1 MKKQVIGIG
10 ITFILIIICFSG
22 CIEENIRTQEPLD
35 FREQLPLINESL
47 SASFTD
53 IYIYINNY
61 DYYYRWSILINLESI
76 TDSLIIFM
84 QIFENNIKNAVTDIE
99 NEVDNYYKLKN
110 DANLSQ
116 FTDSDIRR
124 INDIEA
130 KILDYNENV
139 DNISFVIDGMA
150 RYTEFWNLTRV
161 KQIYLE
167 EYSTI
172 IDLMNQE
179 IQNEELENS
188 LQYPEQLIQLC
199 KKLTNNDE
207 QKNNLKIITYSEDI
221 LNIWNIYIEAWEL
234 YEEYLNLLV
243 EGEYDSAKSKYT
255 EYSQKNNEASEIEAT
270 QNLDEFNDQIDYWY
284 QKNIEEYLDLF
295 EEYDL

>member
-1 MKKQVIGIG
+1 MKNEVIGIG
-10 ITFILIIICFSG
+10 ITFILIIIYFSG

-47 SASFTD
+47 SVSFAD
-53 IYIYINNY
+53 INIYIKNY
-61 DYYYRWSILINLESI
+61 DYYYRWSILINLVLI

-84 QIFENNIKNAVTDIE
+84 QILENNIKNAVTDIE

-188 LQYPEQLIQLC
+188 LQYPEQLIQSC

-207 QKNNLKIITYSEDI
+207 QKNNLNIITYSEDI

-243 EGEYDSAKSKYT
+243 ESEYDSAKSKYT

-284 QKNIEEYLDLF
+284 QINIEEYLDLF
-295 EEYDL
+295 EEYNL